1 MCFQKFP
8 FAKNMEKVMV
18 TPPVK
23 SCKRVI
29 KPRRQLYFPFGQTTQ
44 KSIFGSNL
52 VGNLTKI
59 KIRDSAESY
68 TRIARNG
75 EKCNRIFQHLG
86 NRRIHIQL
94 YRGPRSRENSFN

>member
-59 KIRDSAESY
+59 KMRDSAESY

-75 EKCNRIFQHLG
+75 EKM
-86 NRRIHIQL
+86 
-94 YRGPRSRENSFN
+94 

>member
-59 KIRDSAESY
+59 KMRDSDESY

-75 EKCNRIFQHLG
+75 EKMWVIEFFNTSIAIFFFQITLLNVHCT
-86 NRRIHIQL
+86 H
-94 YRGPRSRENSFN
+94 

>member
-1 MCFQKFP
+1 MFDKKSMCFQKFP

-59 KIRDSAESY
+59 KMRDSAESY

-75 EKCNRIFQHLG
+75 EKM
-86 NRRIHIQL
+86 
-94 YRGPRSRENSFN
+94 